1 VRDAHHGHVDPQI
14 QEEIY
19 DVQTVDPTLTYQHEE
34 IESPLL
40 GTPLVEQVM
49 ETYSLR
55 GHLLPGPACSDEG
68 ALLIGQ
74 DDHSTCLDTSVWD
87 PGIVDSSRVSAQ
99 EDTTSHTGYSVIQR
113 ELAVDDDIQ
122 SHIGGP
128 SSTVDSGQFNT
139 LSSAESVVGDSK

>member
-49 ETYSLR
+49 ETYS
-55 GHLLPGPACSDEG
+55 
-68 ALLIGQ
+68 
-74 DDHSTCLDTSVWD
+74 
-87 PGIVDSSRVSAQ
+87 
-99 EDTTSHTGYSVIQR
+99 
-113 ELAVDDDIQ
+113 
-122 SHIGGP
+122 
-128 SSTVDSGQFNT
+128 
-139 LSSAESVVGDSK
+139 